1 MSIKLSKQKD
11 YSELLERSRKKLT
24 ELKQHNT
31 DIGCIMEFDA
41 RRRYVAYA
49 HNQESFKFMID
60 PMLETGLEK
69 FRRWVMET
77 PLMRYQI
84 MRVVLQNISPK
95 CLLKLQI
102 LLWIQF
108 EKQMA

>member
-1 MSIKLSKQKD
+1 M
-11 YSELLERSRKKLT
+11 T

-31 DIGCIMEFDA
+31 DIGSYHGDLTLA
-41 RRRYVAYA
+41 GRYVAYA

-84 MRVVLQNISPK
+84 MRVVLQNIFPNVCSSYK
-95 CLLKLQI
+95 SSSDSI
-102 LLWIQF
+102 